1 MTAETPTETRATDD
15 ANDTNNV
22 NDTNDTD
29 DTTDATDANDANDV
43 TWGIELTPEHPPE
56 KVASLASLAE
66 DEGFDVA
73 LASSHYFNRDPFVTL
88 SQMAAATDDIRL
100 GPGVVNPYE
109 THPVKLA
116 AQTATIDEISDGRAV
131 FGVGAGDRSTLANLG
146 IEREKPLRRV
156 LETFTLAADLW
167 DGETVTREGVVTA
180 RDASLNLDPPSE
192 KIPTYVGAQGPHML
206 RMSAKHADGVL
217 INAAHPRD
225 LEWAAGQLEQG
236 LDERPDEYGPFES
249 LAFAS
254 VSVAGDEDAA
264 REAARPPVAF
274 IVGGAAEP
282 VLERHGI
289 DREAA
294 GAVSDALER
303 GELTEAFGRVTPAM
317 IDAFCIAGT
326 TDTVA
331 DRFEA
336 ALEHVDG
343 IVVGSP
349 LGPDLEDAIERAS
362 EALSIATA
370 DR

>member
-1 MTAETPTETRATDD
+1 MVGNSTSAGI
-15 ANDTNNV
+15 
-22 NDTNDTD
+22 
-29 DTTDATDANDANDV
+29 

-56 KVASLASLAE
+56 RIATLAALAE
-66 DEGFDVA
+66 DEGFDA
-73 LASSHYFNRDPFVTL
+73 AFASSHYFNRDPFVVL
-88 SQMAAATDDIRL
+88 SRMADATDELRL
-100 GPGVVNPYE
+100 GSGVVNPYE

-131 FGVGAGDRSTLANLG
+131 FGVGAGDRSSLSNLG
-146 IEREKPLRRV
+146 VERDRPLRRV
-156 LETFTLAADLW
+156 LETFDLARDLW
-167 DGETVTREGVVTA
+167 AGETVSHEGTFTA
-180 RDASLNLDPPSE
+180 QDAALNLDPPSE
-192 KIPTYVGAQGPHML
+192 RIPVYVGAQGPHML

-236 LDERPDEYGPFES
+236 LADRPDDRDSFEA

-282 VLERHGI
+282 VLERHDI

-294 GAVSDALER
+294 SAVGDALER
-303 GELTEAFGRVTPAM
+303 GELSEAFGRVTPEM

-326 TDTVA
+326 TETVA
-331 DRFEA
+331 DRFAA

-349 LGPDLEDAIERAS
+349 LGPDLEDAVGRAS
-362 EALSIATA
+362 EALALVTEL
-370 DR
+370 

>member
-1 MTAETPTETRATDD
+1 MSDD
-15 ANDTNNV
+15 SSQP
-22 NDTNDTD
+22 
-29 DTTDATDANDANDV
+29 

-56 KVASLASLAE
+56 RIADLAALAE

-73 LASSHYFNRDPFVTL
+73 FASGHYFNRDPFVVC
-88 SQMAAATDDIRL
+88 SRMADATDDLRL

-116 AQTATIDEISDGRAV
+116 SQTATIDEISDGRAV
-131 FGVGAGDRSTLANLG
+131 FGVGAGDRSSLSNLG
-146 IEREKPLRRV
+146 IERDSPLRRV
-156 LETFTLAADLW
+156 LETFDLARDLW
-167 DGETVTREGVVTA
+167 NGETVTHEGTFAA
-180 RDASLNLDPPSE
+180 RDASLNLEPVGE
-192 KIPTYVGAQGPHML
+192 IPVYVGAQGPHML

-217 INAAHPRD
+217 INAAHPKD
-225 LEWAAGQLEQG
+225 LEWSAEQVAQG
-236 LDERPDEYGPFES
+236 LAERPDERGAFES

-254 VSVAGDEDAA
+254 VSVAADESEA

-282 VLERHGI
+282 VLERHDI

-294 GAVSDALER
+294 SAVSEALER
-303 GELTEAFGRVTPAM
+303 GDLPEAFGRVTPSM

-326 TDTVA
+326 TETVA
-331 DRFEA
+331 DRFAA
-336 ALEHVDG
+336 ALSHVGG

-349 LGPDLEDAIERAS
+349 LGPDLEDAVERAS
-362 EALSIATA
+362 EALARASD